1 MNEDRLLQLQ
11 AWVDGELPDGEAS
24 RLAEWVRG
32 NADAEALVAELRI
45 TRSFMAGNEAEVCL
59 PAAESRDFYWS
70 KIARAI
76 AQGEQRE
83 QPAEPAAAQPFG
95 WLLAW
100 RRLLA
105 PASGLAL
112 VAFVSVLSLNVYHQ
126 HELNDRALHLVEV
139 ENLSEHVGSISY
151 KSQSENMF
159 VVYLYNR
166 DKEPEAEVDE
176 DFDSLPVDPVTQ

>member
-11 AWVDGELPDGEAS
+11 AWVDGELPEGEAR
-24 RLAEWVRG
+24 RLAESVRG
-32 NADAEALVAELRI
+32 DAEAEALVQELRL
-45 TRSFMAGNEAEVCL
+45 TKSFLAGNEAELRL

-70 KIARAI
+70 KIERAI
-76 AQGEQRE
+76 GQ
-83 QPAEPAAAQPFG
+83 AEASPRPELPTAQPFG

-112 VAFVSVLSLNVYHQ
+112 VAFFSVLSLSVYHQ
-126 HELNDRALHLVEV
+126 HQVDDRSLHLVEV

-159 VVYLYNR
+159 VVYVYNK
-166 DKEPEAEVDE
+166 DKDVEPEADE
-176 DFDSLPVDPVTQ
+176 DFDSLPVDPVIQ